1 MLRPA
6 AFLGCDIAHM
16 HEICSVKDVRMG
28 RYMLVS
34 GSASIGICG
43 QIISKGWRNAKIGDS
58 TKGIAFT
65 SPKNSEPRLTQPDR
79 PFEHRLEHRGEVARR
94 GVDDLQ
100 DFGQSSLFGQS
111 FVPLGECPVEAALQ
125 LSNGAPKFGYVVIQ
139 HRGHVLAPVAP
150 RCSGM
155 IRRSAAV
162 SRPD

>member
-58 TKGIAFT
+58 TEGIAFT

-79 PFEHRLEHRGEVARR
+79 PFEHRLERRSEVART

-100 DFGQSSLFGQS
+100 DFGQSSLFGLG
-111 FVPLGECPVEAALQ
+111 FVALSGAFIKPPRQ
-125 LSNGAPKFGYVVIQ
+125 LRVCAPKFGYVVVE
-139 HRGHVLAPVAP
+139 HR
-150 RCSGM
+150 
-155 IRRSAAV
+155 
-162 SRPD
+162 